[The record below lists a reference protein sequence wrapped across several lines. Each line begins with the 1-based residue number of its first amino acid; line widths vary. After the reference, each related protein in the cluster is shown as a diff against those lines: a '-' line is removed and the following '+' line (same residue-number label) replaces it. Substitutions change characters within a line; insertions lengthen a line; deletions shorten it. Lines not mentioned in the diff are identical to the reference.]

1 MRCISEG
8 LSMSTSKR
16 SFHLGCS
23 PTRVRPLSIFIL
35 STWAAIAHA
44 QVPSDEFI
52 RQQERE
58 RQLRQQLE
66 KTPDVRL
73 PSDSQRELT
82 RFPQKESPCFPI
94 RSIEL
99 VGDSADQFQWAL
111 PLANQAGNGV
121 PDAALNNCLGTEG
134 INLVMRRLQNA
145 IVTKGFVTTRI
156 LAQPQDLTSGILRL
170 TVIPGRIRHIRF
182 TPDAEGLVPARATQW
197 NALPAV
203 PGDILNLRD
212 IEQALE
218 NFKRVPT
225 AEADI
230 QITPAEGDGAAPGE
244 SDLLI
249 TWQQRFPFR
258 LNFSL
263 DDSGTKAT
271 GRYQSAVTVSYDYAL
286 TLNDLFYVSLN
297 QSLWTDQGEKG
308 TRGHTVHYSLP
319 FGYWLLGLTTSRNT
333 YHQTVAGLNAPIRYR
348 GTSENSDIKLSRI
361 VYRDAER
368 KIGVSLRGW
377 QRTSNNFIDDEEIV
391 AQRRRMAG
399 WEAGISHKEFFGDTT
414 LDSNLNYKQGTG
426 ALNALPAPEEQ
437 RGGDSTGTARPKI
450 ITFDTQLNVPF
461 KLAGQALRYN
471 GNVCAQWNDTPLV
484 PQDRYSIGG
493 RYTVRGFDGELI
505 LSAER
510 GWLIRNDLGW
520 ALGDSGQEAYIG
532 LDHGEVAGPS
542 SDLLLGKR
550 LTGAALGLRGAINTL
565 SYDVFVGTPLA
576 KPEGFK
582 TPNTVAGFNLNWA
595 I

>member
-1 MRCISEG
+1 MRRISEG
-8 LSMSTSKR
+8 LSVSKSKP
-16 SFHLGCS
+16 SFRFGYS
-23 PTRVRPLSIFIL
+23 PSRVRPLQIFIL
-35 STWAAIAHA
+35 STWAAFAYA

-66 KTPDVRL
+66 KAPDVRL
-73 PSDSQRELT
+73 PGDRRREIGQLP
-82 RFPQKESPCFPI
+82 RNESPCFPI
-94 RSIEL
+94 QAIEL
-99 VGDSADQFQWAL
+99 VGDAADRFQWAL
-111 PLANQAGNGV
+111 PLANQAGNGA
-121 PDAALNNCLGTEG
+121 PDAALNTCLGTEG

-145 IVTKGFVTTRI
+145 IVAQGFVTTRI
-156 LAQPQDLTSGILRL
+156 LAQPQDLAGGTLRL
-170 TVIPGRIRHIRF
+170 MVIPGRIRHIRF
-182 TPDAEGLVPARATQW
+182 SPDAAGQVPARATQW

-249 TWQQRFPFR
+249 AWQQGFPLR
-258 LNFSL
+258 LNLSL
-263 DDSGTKAT
+263 DDSGSKAT
-271 GRYQSAVTVSYDYAL
+271 GRYQSAVTVSYDHAL

-297 QSLWTDQGEKG
+297 QSLWTDQTEKG
-308 TRGHTVHYSLP
+308 TRGYTAHYSLP
-319 FGYWLLGLTTSRNT
+319 FGYWLLGLTTSQNT
-333 YHQTVAGLNAPIRYR
+333 YHQTVAGLNAPVRYR
-348 GTSENSDIKLSRI
+348 GTSENSDIKLSRVI
-361 VYRDAER
+361 YRDAER
-368 KIGVSLRGW
+368 KIGLSLRGW
-377 QRTSNNFIDDEEIV
+377 QRTSNNYTDDEEVV

-399 WEAGISHKEFFGDTT
+399 WEAGISHKEFFGDAT

-426 ALNALPAPEEQ
+426 ALGSLPAPEEQ
-437 RGGDSTGTARPKI
+437 RGGDSTGTARPRI
-450 ITFDTQLNVPF
+450 VTFDTQLNLPF
-461 KLAGQALRYN
+461 KLVGQALRYN
-471 GNVCAQWNDTPLV
+471 GNVRAQWNDTPLV

-510 GWLIRNDLGW
+510 GWLIRNELGW
-520 ALGDSGQEAYIG
+520 TLGNSGQEAYIG

-550 LTGAALGLRGAINTL
+550 LTGAALGLRGAVKTL
-565 SYDVFVGTPLA
+565 SYDIFVGMPLA
-576 KPEGFK
+576 KPDGFK
-582 TPNTVAGFNLNWA
+582 TPNTVAGFSLNWA